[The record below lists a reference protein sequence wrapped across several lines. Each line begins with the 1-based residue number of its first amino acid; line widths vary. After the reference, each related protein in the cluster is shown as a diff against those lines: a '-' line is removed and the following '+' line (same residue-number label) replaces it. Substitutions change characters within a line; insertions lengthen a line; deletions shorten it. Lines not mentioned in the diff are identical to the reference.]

1 MDRQLRIAVDIGGT
15 FTDGIIEDTRTGGI
29 WVGKCLTTPHDPGEG
44 VSTVIAQ
51 MLSHIDRNAE
61 GSSSEDVVGVV
72 HATTLVTNTLIERRG
87 AHTALVLTDGTK
99 DLPNIARELRYDLY
113 DLDLE
118 LPEPLVPFEQRYEL
132 AERISH
138 EGEIVQ
144 PVEDKGMADLAQAIA
159 SKGDVEAVAICFLNA
174 YANPAHELAMEQ
186 ALQKAIPGI
195 SVSISSRT
203 AAEPGEYERMSTV
216 TANAYVQPLMTR
228 YLGMLAER
236 LEKANIDATL
246 RIMLSNGGFTSVEA
260 AARSP
265 IQLLESGPAAGVL
278 SAINAGE
285 AAGESSILA
294 FDMGGTTAKAC
305 VVHNGEALIKYGF
318 ETARVRRFR
327 KGSGL
332 PILIPSIDLIEIGAG
347 GGSIASINRVGTIS
361 VGPESASSVPG
372 PVCYGLGGDQPT
384 VTDADLLLGYL
395 NPNRFLGGE
404 MTLKP
409 ELAEQAFA
417 RLGADMGKSGK
428 EMAWGVCSVV
438 NEAMAAAARV
448 HIAEH
453 GHDPRSFTMVA
464 TGGAGPVHVVDV
476 ARRLGISRILSP
488 IAAGAGSCLGLLA
501 AAARTDRTW
510 AHKSLLDSTDW
521 DVVRQSLAALR
532 EDALAEL
539 TSTGAAQDK
548 VEWTVG
554 INTRYFGQ
562 GHEIEIHIPYA
573 QLGDGCA
580 ARIEAEFGERYRHV
594 YGMAVPN
601 AVIEIVTWRLIGRVP
616 REKRSFVWGETRGHQ
631 GANVGEEREIY
642 LPLTGRYEKVPVLDR
657 YSLAA
662 GAVVEGPLVLEERE
676 STIVVPFPAKV
687 TILSNLTVQIDL
699 APRAEK

>member
-44 VSTVIAQ
+44 VSAVIAQ
-51 MLSHIDRNAE
+51 MLSNIDRKAAGN
-61 GSSSEDVVGVV
+61 SSQDVVGVV
-72 HATTLVTNTLIERRG
+72 HATTLVTNTLIERNG
-87 AHTALVLTDGTK
+87 ARTALVLTGGTR
-99 DLPNIARELRYDLY
+99 DVPNIARELRYDLY

-118 LPEPLVPFEQRYEL
+118 LPEPLVPYE
-132 AERISH
+132 ERHEITERVSH
-138 EGEIVQ
+138 EGEVIQ
-144 PVEDKGMADLAQAIA
+144 PIDDREMAKLAETLAGKGNI
-159 SKGDVEAVAICFLNA
+159 EAVAVCFLNS
-174 YANPAHELAMEQ
+174 YANPEHELALEQ
-186 ALQKAIPGI
+186 ALKKANPGI
-195 SVSISSRT
+195 SVSVSSKT

-228 YLGMLAER
+228 YLGMLTNR
-236 LEKANIDATL
+236 LEQAKIDATL

-260 AARSP
+260 AARNP

-278 SAINAGE
+278 SAINAGQ
-285 AAGESSILA
+285 AAGENSILA

-305 VVHNGEALIKYGF
+305 VAHNGEALIKYGF

-347 GGSIASINRVGTIS
+347 GGSIATINRVGTIA

-372 PVCYGLGGDQPT
+372 PVCYGLGGTQPT

-404 MTLKP
+404 MTLSP
-409 ELAEQAFA
+409 DLAEEAFA
-417 RLGADMGKSGK
+417 RLGTDMGKTGK

-464 TGGAGPVHVVDV
+464 TGGAGPVHAVDV
-476 ARRLGISRILSP
+476 ARRLDIRRILCP

-510 AHKSLLDSTDW
+510 AHKSLVASTEW
-521 DVVRQSLAALR
+521 SVVRQSLAELR

-539 TSTGAAQDK
+539 TSAGAAEDK
-548 VEWTVG
+548 IEWTVG

-562 GHEIEIHIPYA
+562 GHEIEIHLPYA
-573 QLGDGCA
+573 QIGDDCA
-580 ARIEAEFGERYRHV
+580 AQIDAEFASRYRHI
-594 YGMAVPN
+594 YGMIVPD
-601 AVIEIVTWRLIGRVP
+601 AAIEIVTWRLIGRLP
-616 REKRSFVWGETRGHQ
+616 REKRNFVWGEARGRQ
-631 GANVGEEREIY
+631 GASAGEKREIY
-642 LPLTGRYEKVPVLDR
+642 LPLAGRYEKVPVLDR
-657 YSLAA
+657 YSLAP
-662 GAVVEGPLVLEERE
+662 GSVVEGPLVLEERE

-687 TILSNLTVQIDL
+687 SILPNLTVQIDL
-699 APRAEK
+699 APRAE